1 MAAEPVESEPAI
13 PRTKLGA
20 ETYERVASAMRK
32 ARGDEIE
39 VECRYSEDERQRLLT
54 TAQVLAE
61 MIEAQTVGV
70 ATRAVAVAEELLARA
85 APPHREALET
95 FAAHVG
101 GVVRALEARVAALEA
116 NPIEYAGTF
125 QVGRAY
131 ERRQFVTSDGS
142 LWFCRANTTVRPG
155 AGEAAWQLA
164 VKKGRD
170 AR

>member
-20 ETYERVASAMRK
+20 ETYAKVAAAMRK
-32 ARGDEIE
+32 ARSGEIE
-39 VECRYSEDERQRLLT
+39 ASCEYSAAERERLLV

-61 MIEAQTVGV
+61 VIEHQTIDAV
-70 ATRAVAVAEELLARA
+70 TRAVAIAEELLARG

-95 FAAHVG
+95 FAAHLG
-101 GVVRALEARVAALEA
+101 GVVRALEARVKALEA
-116 NPIEYAGTF
+116 HPLEYCGTF
-125 QVGRAY
+125 ELGKVY
-131 ERRQFVTSDGS
+131 RRGQFVTDAGC
-142 LWFCRANTTVRPG
+142 LWHCNANTTVRPG